1 MKLAGGKTVE
11 VYRNRKCRVCKA
23 KVFQTVCCRKEKAN
37 ICQNHCRKCDITWTL
52 CRDAYTEKKQK
63 SQKKRTTKKKKNKTA
78 QGRILS
84 GSAVAPNHYINYK

>member
-11 VYRNRKCRVCKA
+11 VYRNRKCRVCKS

-37 ICQNHCRKCDITWTL
+37 IC
-52 CRDAYTEKKQK
+52 RDVYIGKRQK
-63 SQKKRTTKKKKNKTA
+63 SQKKTTTKKKKNKTA